1 MSKEILESL
10 LRQKEELEER
20 VKGKKRKFCE
30 SYIIT
35 GFNGAE
41 AARLAGYSENSA
53 RQIASKLLTNV
64 DIAAYTR
71 VLQQIAV
78 EKSGLSTDL
87 ITLERLDILRKCKG
101 GEPVKEWDYNKHE
114 YVEKGVYK
122 MDAKNALKALDA
134 LEKTLKNSEDKN
146 TGDVLIKFE
155 DGQGEKWGG

>member
-1 MSKEILESL
+1 MSKEVLESL
-10 LRQKEELEER
+10 LRQRDELAE
-20 VKGKKRKFCE
+20 KLKKKQIKFCGF
-30 SYIIT
+30 YIAT
-35 GFNGAE
+35 DFNGAE
-41 AARLAGYSENSA
+41 AARLAGYSEKSA

-78 EKSGLSTDL
+78 EESGLSTDL

-101 GEPVKEWDYNKHE
+101 GEPVKEWDYEKHE
-114 YVEKGVYK
+114 YVERGVYK

-134 LEKTLKNSEDKN
+134 LEKTLKGSENKN

-155 DGQGEKWGG
+155 NAQGEKWGG